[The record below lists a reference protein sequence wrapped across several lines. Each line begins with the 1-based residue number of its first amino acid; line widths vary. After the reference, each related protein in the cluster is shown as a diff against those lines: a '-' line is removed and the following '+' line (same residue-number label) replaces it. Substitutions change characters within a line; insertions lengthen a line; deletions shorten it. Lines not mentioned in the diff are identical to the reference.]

1 MARAFFF
8 ATEPQGFGA
17 AEHPR
22 GPQSMRKL
30 IIVIKGMCMGFADV
44 VPGVSG
50 GTIAFVLGIY
60 EQFIE
65 GIKSLNARWLLH
77 LVRWLASG
85 FQRDHLDA
93 ARKEFLAIHW
103 GFLIPLGLGIVGAIV
118 IGSRFIPDILES
130 YPEVSRAFF
139 IGLVLA
145 SIVVPLQQLEQPGIR
160 ELATGLG
167 VAALT
172 FALLGANAS
181 SPQTWRAESHD
192 EAVGLRDFTRLYP
205 STRPP
210 TEVYC
215 PNANAA
221 EPDNDVL
228 REAIQQTEPT
238 TAARLNTI
246 CARLVAAGTDVAAIG
261 EVIHEEGLDDK
272 HTDPFNDVVVPAN
285 TPVQLPRPAPWFIFF
300 AGMLAICAMALPGIS
315 GSFVLLILGAYYFVF
330 SSIKGSVN
338 FLLGSG
344 ASLDPLIY
352 VSLFSAGALI
362 GLLGAARVLSWLFEH
377 YRNITLAALIGL
389 MLGSLRVLWPFKV
402 GAMHGGPTM
411 NVLPTGGDPVIES
424 VMALVI
430 GFVIVLG
437 IANLSERV
445 DRGLEA
451 E

>member
-1 MARAFFF
+1 
-8 ATEPQGFGA
+8 
-17 AEHPR
+17 
-22 GPQSMRKL
+22 MRKL

-93 ARKEFLAIHW
+93 AKKEFLAIHW
-103 GFLIPLGLGIVGAIV
+103 GFLIPLGIGIVGAIV

-145 SIVVPLQQLEQPGIR
+145 SIVVPLQQLKQPGIR